1 MPSKFLAT
9 HKSKSGLKVLKY
21 CPKQELSWYYGQ
33 SFDWTRLDGG
43 WWLVQGYQEFAS
55 IESSVTTKVRSIIAA
70 YLLQIPIY
78 RPVAG
83 QKANARLGIDHLQ
96 YVWTLSG
103 YYLWTLLPFQLLI
116 LMNPQQAAASSN
128 AWCFAP
134 SGHGSNLP
142 ENCNYQLWTQWRDIS
157 WSGVNMTTLSRW
169 RATPSPPS
177 VPSSRPHSPP
187 PAGVSIYTI
196 STIHQ
201 FSIYSLYT
209 QYLLNIYTDCICI
222 YSLSTQ

>member
-21 CPKQELSWYYGQ
+21 CPKQKLSWFYGQ

-83 QKANARLGIDHLQ
+83 QKANARPGIDHLQ

-116 LMNPQQAAASSN
+116 LMNPQPAAMQDVLHKVDTGAICLKT
-128 AWCFAP
+128 AIT
-134 SGHGSNLP
+134 
-142 ENCNYQLWTQWRDIS
+142 NYGLSIRDIS

-187 PAGVSIYTI
+187 PAGVSIYTA

-201 FSIYSLYT
+201 FSICSLYT